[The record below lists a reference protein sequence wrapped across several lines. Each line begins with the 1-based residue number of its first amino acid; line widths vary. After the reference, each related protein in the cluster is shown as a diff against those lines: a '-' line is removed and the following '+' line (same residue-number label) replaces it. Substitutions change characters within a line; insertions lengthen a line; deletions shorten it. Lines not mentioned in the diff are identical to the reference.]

1 MAHTIPGPMYVYFKS
16 LCDFVLASLLF
27 LVSLPVFI
35 HITILLFF
43 ANKGK
48 PFFYQLRPG
57 KGERI
62 FKIVKFRSMNE
73 QRDAQGE
80 LLPDEER
87 ITKVGAFVR
96 KTSLD
101 ELPQLI
107 NVIKGEMSFVGPRPL
122 LVSYLPLYNAEQ
134 KRRHDVKPG
143 ITGWAQV
150 NGRNALSWEE
160 KFKHDV
166 WYVDHFSLGLD
177 MQILFKT
184 IGKVINRDGISSET
198 SATMEKFEG
207 TPNHS

>member
-1 MAHTIPGPMYVYFKS
+1 MYVYFKS

-35 HITILLFF
+35 PITVLLFL

-62 FKIVKFRSMNE
+62 FKIVKFRSMNDK
-73 QRDAQGE
+73 RDTHGE
-80 LLPDEER
+80 LLPDKER
-87 ITKVGAFVR
+87 ITKVGSFVR

-166 WYVDHFSLGLD
+166 WYVDHFSLGMD

-184 IGKVINRDGISSET
+184 IVKVINRDGISSET
-198 SATMEKFEG
+198 SATMEKFKG